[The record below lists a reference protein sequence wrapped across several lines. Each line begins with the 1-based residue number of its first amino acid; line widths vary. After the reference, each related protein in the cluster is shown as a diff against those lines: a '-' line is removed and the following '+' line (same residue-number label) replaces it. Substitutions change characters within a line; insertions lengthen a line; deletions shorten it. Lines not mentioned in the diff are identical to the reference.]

1 MVCAVKSA
9 LLPVYPMPG
18 AVDLSDGR
26 DPPIP
31 LFQCVVSSTEVE
43 YPLFNIWFPARRDME
58 TLNSPIFE
66 LFFDSWH
73 MSCWIWRNRNE
84 SLIPLEKVE
93 YELNQRGVFDSK
105 SSGRKGSSTPGRT
118 PSFKY
123 QLKASFPYSLV
134 WVLYRRIDI
143 EKKCLYF
150 LSKPTYLGISGYR
163 KFEADFNEQH
173 FLVGS
178 PKQAPLAASIVRA
191 HFTPTES

>member
-1 MVCAVKSA
+1 MAQRFRFKKISLIWSA
-9 LLPVYPMPG
+9 RSNRLSCLCIPCPVPLICLMG
-18 AVDLSDGR
+18 EIHQS
-26 DPPIP
+26 IP
-31 LFQCVVSSTEVE
+31 LFQCVVSSTGVE

-58 TLNSPIFE
+58 TLNSPICE

-150 LSKPTYLGISGYR
+150 LSKPTYLGISGYQ
-163 KFEADFNEQH
+163 KFEAY
-173 FLVGS
+173 
-178 PKQAPLAASIVRA
+178 
-191 HFTPTES
+191 

>member
-1 MVCAVKSA
+1 MYASWHSA
-9 LLPVYPMPG
+9 FALKKFRSFGLRGQIGSP
-18 AVDLSDGR
+18 A
-26 DPPIP
+26 
-31 LFQCVVSSTEVE
+31 CVSHARCRWSVWWERSTNQFLYFNVL
-43 YPLFNIWFPARRDME
+43 YPLQGWSTLYSIYDFLLGGIWKNWIRQFCK
-58 TLNSPIFE
+58 

-150 LSKPTYLGISGYR
+150 LSKPTYLGISGYQ
-163 KFEADFNEQH
+163 KFEAY
-173 FLVGS
+173 
-178 PKQAPLAASIVRA
+178 
-191 HFTPTES
+191 